1 MVANQREVGAV
12 ERLGVGRDT
21 RPVTQEAVEIPDV
34 LADRYASAAMV
45 GIWSPRAKIELERDF
60 WIAVMRAQRSLG
72 VAIPE
77 AAIADYERVKGT
89 IDPASIR
96 ARERVTRHDV
106 KARID
111 EFCALAGHEHIH
123 KGLTSRDL
131 TENVEQLQVLR
142 SLQLLRDKAAGCLAR
157 LADRVAEYRALALT
171 GRTHNV
177 PAQATTVGKRF
188 AAFGGELLHAYRA
201 LESVIARYP
210 LRGLKGPVGT
220 QLDLL
225 TLLGGDAAKVGA
237 LEREVAR
244 SLGFETVLG
253 AVGQVYPRSLD
264 FEVVSAIYQLASG
277 PSSLATTLRLM
288 AGHDLASEGFQAGQV
303 GSSAMP
309 HKINSRSCERVNG
322 LRAVLAGYL
331 AMTVELAGDQWNE
344 GDVSC
349 SVVRRVALPGAMF
362 AIDGLLETFATVL
375 VELQVFEGV
384 VAAERER
391 QAPFLATTT
400 VLMEAVKRGA
410 GREQAHAA
418 IKEHAL
424 AAGRALRAGEAPAL
438 LERLAGDSRIGLA
451 MPELRGALE
460 MDERFVGAALAQADA
475 FVDAVDS
482 VVAQVPSARGFR
494 PGRIL

>member
-1 MVANQREVGAV
+1 MTQAV
-12 ERLGVGRDT
+12 
-21 RPVTQEAVEIPDV
+21 VEIPDV
-34 LADRYASAAMV
+34 LADRYASPAMV
-45 GIWSPRAKIELERDF
+45 RIWSPRAKVELERDF
-60 WIAVMRAQRSLG
+60 WIAVMRAQQRLG
-72 VAIPE
+72 VAIPDD
-77 AAIADYERVKGT
+77 AIAAYERVKGRV
-89 IDPASIR
+89 DLASIR

-131 TENVEQLQVLR
+131 TENVEQLQILR
-142 SLQLLRDKAAGCLAR
+142 SLRLVREKAAACLGR
-157 LADRVAEYRALALT
+157 LAERVSDYRSLVLT

-188 AAFGGELLHAYRA
+188 ATFGSELLHAYRA
-201 LESVIARYP
+201 LEGVIGRYP

-225 TLLGGDAAKVGA
+225 TLLGDDTEKVAA
-237 LEREVAR
+237 LEREVAD
-244 SLGFETVLG
+244 SLGFEAVIG

-264 FEVVSAIYQLASG
+264 FEVVAMLYQLAAG

-309 HKINSRSCERVNG
+309 HKVNSRSCERING
-322 LRAVLAGYL
+322 LHAVLAGHL
-331 AMTVELAGDQWNE
+331 AMVAELAGDQWNE

-362 AIDGLLETFATVL
+362 TVDGLLETFATVL
-375 VELQVFEGV
+375 MELQVFEGAV
-384 VAAERER
+384 VAERER
-391 QAPFLATTT
+391 NAPFLATTT

-424 AAGRALRAGEAPAL
+424 EAGRAVRAGHAPAL
-438 LERLAGDSRIGLA
+438 VDRLAGDPRIGLGLS
-451 MPELRGALE
+451 ELQTALRT
-460 MDERFVGAALAQADA
+460 DGRFVGAALAQVDEFLAAVAAVLAD
-475 FVDAVDS
+475 
-482 VVAQVPSARGFR
+482 VPSARDFQ
-494 PGRIL
+494 PEKIL